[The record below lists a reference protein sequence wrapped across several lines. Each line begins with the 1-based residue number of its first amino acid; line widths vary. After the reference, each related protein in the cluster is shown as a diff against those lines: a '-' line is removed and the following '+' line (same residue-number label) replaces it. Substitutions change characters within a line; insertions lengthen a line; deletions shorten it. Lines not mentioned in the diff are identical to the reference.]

1 MKLIVRSGKGRVEL
15 NYMWLPTFIGMNGV
29 LIKEIEEKFSSQL
42 VGKVLTPEL
51 LDAVSEQVKTY
62 LTEKFPILGLWDYLD
77 GLKFVDEEGRT
88 NQPKSG

>member
-1 MKLIVRSGKGRVEL
+1 VKLIVRAGKGRVEL

-42 VGKVLTPEL
+42 VGKVLTSEL
-51 LDAVSEQVKTY
+51 LDGVSEQVKEY
-62 LTEKFPILGLWDYLD
+62 LAEKFPIIGLWDYLD

-88 NQPKSG
+88 NQPQS